1 MTPRSRSWPV
11 RYASTCTTSTY
22 TGRATAAPQRS
33 HWNWRSPCDWPPL
46 EVNMIKFGHY
56 VRQVAASLVLIA
68 AVLGSYAARADQILS
83 DSHLMTGTSVISDV
97 GYTFNVSGP
106 GTLDISLK
114 DQSWPDSSL
123 TDLSFSAST
132 PTNVLGQ
139 FNGAGVASYDI
150 TSGGTIYAYVTGEA
164 SNPASG
170 PAYGVGL
177 YTLDIN

>member
-1 MTPRSRSWPV
+1 
-11 RYASTCTTSTY
+11 
-22 TGRATAAPQRS
+22 
-33 HWNWRSPCDWPPL
+33 
-46 EVNMIKFGHY
+46 MIKFGHY
-56 VRQVAASLVLIA
+56 VRQGAASLVLIA

-177 YTLDIN
+177 YTLDINFTPSAVSLPASLGLLLVALMGFALVQRGFASSRVSPSLLP